1 MKNYNDFEFQ
11 SNTQNEA
18 DYQLHIQVLNGKYSY
33 KNNRP
38 VNKGFEKP
46 TPVIPKDDELAKGN
60 IANGEFSAFQTKLDK
75 AYTKLTGCVITET
88 SKPPRYKLEELY
100 NGFKHRKYDAS
111 QCINAARDYV
121 LTNYND
127 ISKRWLNFTDALILF
142 LAQGSNYYEIKKH
155 YTPEEQAKRDEKLK
169 EIENQRLLQEQESE
183 KQYREEI
190 KREADA
196 LGLTIDEYNL
206 LGMARMKSHLLKD
219 LTEEEAAILNKFG
232 ELNAAHYTSKGEFA
246 PPPQKIE
253 ADKQEEQLEEP
264 LTSTPPSLNQVL
276 SPDDHKAL
284 EELSKKIGISKY
296 KLEPELRMARI
307 KCGHLPLSDVQ
318 KKCLQAVGQ
327 LEKPIEPPKQEEKPV
342 VRDDDTDPEIQAEI
356 DKIKAMLADGN
367 IGNNNAKLEEGL

>member
-1 MKNYNDFEFQ
+1 MKDYNDFTFQ
-11 SNTQNEA
+11 STTQNEA

-33 KNNRP
+33 KNNKQQP
-38 VNKGFEKP
+38 NKSFEKP
-46 TPVIPKDDELAKGN
+46 TPQIPKDD
-60 IANGEFSAFQTKLDK
+60 EFSAFQTKLDK

-100 NGFKHRKYDAS
+100 NGFKQRRYDAS

-142 LAQGSNYYEIKKH
+142 LAQGSSYYDIKKY

-183 KQYREEI
+183 KQYRDEI

-196 LGLTIDEYNL
+196 LGLTVEEYSL
-206 LGMARMKSHLLKD
+206 LGMARMKSQLLKD
-219 LTEEEAAILNKFG
+219 LTEEEAAILKKFG
-232 ELNAAHYTSKGEFA
+232 ELNANHYSSKGEFA
-246 PPPQKIE
+246 PPPPKVEI
-253 ADKQEEQLEEP
+253 DKQQEQLEEP
-264 LTSTPPSLNQVL
+264 LTSTPPTLNQAL
-276 SPDDHKAL
+276 SPNDHEAL
-284 EELSKKIGISKY
+284 EKLSSQIGISKY

-318 KKCLQAVGQ
+318 RKCLQAVGQ
-327 LEKPIEPPKQEEKPV
+327 LEKPIEPPNSQGDIANGKQEEEKPV
-342 VRDDDTDPEIQAEI
+342 VKDDDTDPEIQAEI
-356 DKIKAMLADGN
+356 DKIKAQL
-367 IGNNNAKLEEGL
+367 KEWL